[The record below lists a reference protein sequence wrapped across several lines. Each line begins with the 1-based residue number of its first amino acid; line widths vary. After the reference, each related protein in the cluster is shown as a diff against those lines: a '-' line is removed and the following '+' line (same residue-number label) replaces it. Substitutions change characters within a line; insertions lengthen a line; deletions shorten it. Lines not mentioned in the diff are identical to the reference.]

1 MRKNFL
7 IIGTITAACA
17 AVSGCAEKKEGP
29 QTIIIELADP
39 ADIEESSMADES
51 ASTEVPE
58 SESESFAEEITTDS
72 DERYPQIEGLSDN
85 VTLSYTQIGS
95 DDPIIGLV
103 IADILPDIH
112 AKDLNITN
120 VQAYID
126 DEEVVPYGDVTFS
139 MDVDP
144 DSQVVLYKL
153 DENGKITSEQLEV
166 TDGTVSYQTSKC
178 GRWLIISSN
187 LESETET
194 ETMESEC
201 LDGERMDTFVF
212 CSAISFAILIPC
224 PFSSAVL
231 SPIID
236 TDSVTFATS
245 LTPVS
250 ITATA
255 PSALTGLS
263 ATAACNSAIG
273 FSSAAIGSAAFA
285 LPSPS
290 ATEMTVSTSTNSD
303 LL

>member
-7 IIGTITAACA
+7 IIGMITAAACA

-58 SESESFAEEITTDS
+58 SESFAEEIATDS

-103 IADILPDIH
+103 IADLLPDIH
-112 AKDLNITN
+112 AKDLDITN

-187 LESETET
+187 LETETET
-194 ETMESEC
+194 ETMESES
-201 LDGERMDTFVF
+201 E
-212 CSAISFAILIPC
+212 
-224 PFSSAVL
+224 
-231 SPIID
+231 
-236 TDSVTFATS
+236 
-245 LTPVS
+245 
-250 ITATA
+250 TA
-255 PSALTGLS
+255 SK
-263 ATAACNSAIG
+263 
-273 FSSAAIGSAAFA
+273 
-285 LPSPS
+285 
-290 ATEMTVSTSTNSD
+290 
-303 LL
+303 

>member
-7 IIGTITAACA
+7 IIGMITAAACA

-39 ADIEESSMADES
+39 ADIDESSMADES

-58 SESESFAEEITTDS
+58 SESFAEEIATDS

-103 IADILPDIH
+103 IADLLPDIH
-112 AKDLNITN
+112 AKDLDITN

-153 DENGKITSEQLEV
+153 DENGKIASEQLEV

-194 ETMESEC
+194 ETMESES
-201 LDGERMDTFVF
+201 E
-212 CSAISFAILIPC
+212 
-224 PFSSAVL
+224 
-231 SPIID
+231 
-236 TDSVTFATS
+236 
-245 LTPVS
+245 
-250 ITATA
+250 TA
-255 PSALTGLS
+255 SK
-263 ATAACNSAIG
+263 
-273 FSSAAIGSAAFA
+273 
-285 LPSPS
+285 
-290 ATEMTVSTSTNSD
+290 
-303 LL
+303 

>member
-1 MRKNFL
+1 MKGKIIMRKNFL

-112 AKDLNITN
+112 AKDLDITN

-187 LESETET
+187 LETETET
-194 ETMESEC
+194 ETMESES
-201 LDGERMDTFVF
+201 E
-212 CSAISFAILIPC
+212 
-224 PFSSAVL
+224 
-231 SPIID
+231 
-236 TDSVTFATS
+236 
-245 LTPVS
+245 
-250 ITATA
+250 TA
-255 PSALTGLS
+255 SK
-263 ATAACNSAIG
+263 
-273 FSSAAIGSAAFA
+273 
-285 LPSPS
+285 
-290 ATEMTVSTSTNSD
+290 
-303 LL
+303 

>member
-166 TDGTVSYQTSKC
+166 TYGTVSYQTSKC

-194 ETMESEC
+194 ETMESES
-201 LDGERMDTFVF
+201 E
-212 CSAISFAILIPC
+212 
-224 PFSSAVL
+224 
-231 SPIID
+231 
-236 TDSVTFATS
+236 
-245 LTPVS
+245 
-250 ITATA
+250 TA
-255 PSALTGLS
+255 SK
-263 ATAACNSAIG
+263 
-273 FSSAAIGSAAFA
+273 
-285 LPSPS
+285 
-290 ATEMTVSTSTNSD
+290 
-303 LL
+303 

>member
-58 SESESFAEEITTDS
+58 SESFAEEIATDS

-112 AKDLNITN
+112 AKDLDITN

-153 DENGKITSEQLEV
+153 DENGKIASEQLEV

-194 ETMESEC
+194 ETMESES
-201 LDGERMDTFVF
+201 E
-212 CSAISFAILIPC
+212 
-224 PFSSAVL
+224 
-231 SPIID
+231 
-236 TDSVTFATS
+236 
-245 LTPVS
+245 
-250 ITATA
+250 TA
-255 PSALTGLS
+255 SK
-263 ATAACNSAIG
+263 
-273 FSSAAIGSAAFA
+273 
-285 LPSPS
+285 
-290 ATEMTVSTSTNSD
+290 
-303 LL
+303 

>member
-1 MRKNFL
+1 MRKKFF
-7 IIGTITAACA
+7 IIGTITAAACA

-39 ADIEESSMADES
+39 TDIEESSMADES

-58 SESESFAEEITTDS
+58 TEFESESFAEEITTDS

-95 DDPIIGLV
+95 NDPIIGLV

-112 AKDLNITN
+112 AKDLDITN

-144 DSQVVLYKL
+144 DAQVVLYKL

-178 GRWLIISSN
+178 GRWLVISSH

-194 ETMESEC
+194 ETMESE
-201 LDGERMDTFVF
+201 
-212 CSAISFAILIPC
+212 
-224 PFSSAVL
+224 
-231 SPIID
+231 
-236 TDSVTFATS
+236 
-245 LTPVS
+245 
-250 ITATA
+250 TA
-255 PSALTGLS
+255 SK
-263 ATAACNSAIG
+263 
-273 FSSAAIGSAAFA
+273 
-285 LPSPS
+285 
-290 ATEMTVSTSTNSD
+290 
-303 LL
+303 

>member
-7 IIGTITAACA
+7 IIGMITAAACT

-51 ASTEVPE
+51 ASTEVP
-58 SESESFAEEITTDS
+58 ESESFAEEITTDS

-112 AKDLNITN
+112 AKDLDITN

-126 DEEVVPYGDVTFS
+126 DEEVVPYGDITFS

-194 ETMESEC
+194 ETMESES
-201 LDGERMDTFVF
+201 E
-212 CSAISFAILIPC
+212 
-224 PFSSAVL
+224 
-231 SPIID
+231 
-236 TDSVTFATS
+236 
-245 LTPVS
+245 
-250 ITATA
+250 TA
-255 PSALTGLS
+255 SK
-263 ATAACNSAIG
+263 
-273 FSSAAIGSAAFA
+273 
-285 LPSPS
+285 
-290 ATEMTVSTSTNSD
+290 
-303 LL
+303 

>member
-7 IIGTITAACA
+7 IIGMITAAACA
-17 AVSGCAEKKEGP
+17 TVSGCAEKKEGP

-58 SESESFAEEITTDS
+58 SESFAEEIATDS

-95 DDPIIGLV
+95 DDTIIGLV

-112 AKDLNITN
+112 AKDLDITN

-153 DENGKITSEQLEV
+153 DENGKIASEQLEV

-194 ETMESEC
+194 ETMESES
-201 LDGERMDTFVF
+201 E
-212 CSAISFAILIPC
+212 
-224 PFSSAVL
+224 
-231 SPIID
+231 
-236 TDSVTFATS
+236 
-245 LTPVS
+245 
-250 ITATA
+250 TA
-255 PSALTGLS
+255 SK
-263 ATAACNSAIG
+263 
-273 FSSAAIGSAAFA
+273 
-285 LPSPS
+285 
-290 ATEMTVSTSTNSD
+290 
-303 LL
+303 

>member
-1 MRKNFL
+1 MRKKFL
-7 IIGTITAACA
+7 IIGTITAAACA

-29 QTIIIELADP
+29 QTIIIELAD
-39 ADIEESSMADES
+39 IEESSMADES

-58 SESESFAEEITTDS
+58 TEFESESFAEEITTDS

-95 DDPIIGLV
+95 NDPIIGLV

-112 AKDLNITN
+112 AKDLDITN
-120 VQAYID
+120 VQTYID

-178 GRWLIISSN
+178 GRWLVISSH

-194 ETMESEC
+194 ETIESES
-201 LDGERMDTFVF
+201 E
-212 CSAISFAILIPC
+212 
-224 PFSSAVL
+224 
-231 SPIID
+231 
-236 TDSVTFATS
+236 
-245 LTPVS
+245 
-250 ITATA
+250 TA
-255 PSALTGLS
+255 SK
-263 ATAACNSAIG
+263 
-273 FSSAAIGSAAFA
+273 
-285 LPSPS
+285 
-290 ATEMTVSTSTNSD
+290 
-303 LL
+303 

>member
-7 IIGTITAACA
+7 IIGMITAAACT
-17 AVSGCAEKKEGP
+17 AVYGCAEKKEGP

-39 ADIEESSMADES
+39 ADIEESSMANES

-58 SESESFAEEITTDS
+58 SFAEEITTNS
-72 DERYPQIEGLSDN
+72 DERYPQIEGLSNN
-85 VTLSYTQIGS
+85 VTLSCTQIGS

-112 AKDLNITN
+112 AKDLDITN

-178 GRWLIISSN
+178 GRWLVISSH

-194 ETMESEC
+194 ETMESE
-201 LDGERMDTFVF
+201 
-212 CSAISFAILIPC
+212 
-224 PFSSAVL
+224 
-231 SPIID
+231 
-236 TDSVTFATS
+236 
-245 LTPVS
+245 
-250 ITATA
+250 TA
-255 PSALTGLS
+255 SK
-263 ATAACNSAIG
+263 
-273 FSSAAIGSAAFA
+273 
-285 LPSPS
+285 
-290 ATEMTVSTSTNSD
+290 
-303 LL
+303 

>member
-1 MRKNFL
+1 MKGKIIMRKNFL

-187 LESETET
+187 LETETET
-194 ETMESEC
+194 ETMESES
-201 LDGERMDTFVF
+201 E
-212 CSAISFAILIPC
+212 
-224 PFSSAVL
+224 
-231 SPIID
+231 
-236 TDSVTFATS
+236 
-245 LTPVS
+245 
-250 ITATA
+250 TA
-255 PSALTGLS
+255 SK
-263 ATAACNSAIG
+263 
-273 FSSAAIGSAAFA
+273 
-285 LPSPS
+285 
-290 ATEMTVSTSTNSD
+290 
-303 LL
+303 

>member
-1 MRKNFL
+1 MRKNFF
-7 IIGTITAACA
+7 IIGTITAAACA

-39 ADIEESSMADES
+39 TDIEESSMADES

-58 SESESFAEEITTDS
+58 TEFESESFAEEITTDS

-95 DDPIIGLV
+95 NDPIIGLV

-112 AKDLNITN
+112 AKDLDITN

-178 GRWLIISSN
+178 GRWLVISSH

-194 ETMESEC
+194 ETMESE
-201 LDGERMDTFVF
+201 
-212 CSAISFAILIPC
+212 
-224 PFSSAVL
+224 
-231 SPIID
+231 
-236 TDSVTFATS
+236 
-245 LTPVS
+245 
-250 ITATA
+250 TA
-255 PSALTGLS
+255 SK
-263 ATAACNSAIG
+263 
-273 FSSAAIGSAAFA
+273 
-285 LPSPS
+285 
-290 ATEMTVSTSTNSD
+290 
-303 LL
+303 

>member
-7 IIGTITAACA
+7 IIGMITAAACA

-58 SESESFAEEITTDS
+58 SESFAEEIATDS

-112 AKDLNITN
+112 AKDLDITN

-153 DENGKITSEQLEV
+153 DENVKIASEQLEV

-194 ETMESEC
+194 ETMESES
-201 LDGERMDTFVF
+201 E
-212 CSAISFAILIPC
+212 
-224 PFSSAVL
+224 
-231 SPIID
+231 
-236 TDSVTFATS
+236 
-245 LTPVS
+245 
-250 ITATA
+250 TA
-255 PSALTGLS
+255 SK
-263 ATAACNSAIG
+263 
-273 FSSAAIGSAAFA
+273 
-285 LPSPS
+285 
-290 ATEMTVSTSTNSD
+290 
-303 LL
+303 

>member
-1 MRKNFL
+1 
-7 IIGTITAACA
+7 
-17 AVSGCAEKKEGP
+17 
-29 QTIIIELADP
+29 
-39 ADIEESSMADES
+39 MADES

-58 SESESFAEEITTDS
+58 SESFAEEIATDS

-103 IADILPDIH
+103 IADLLPDIH
-112 AKDLNITN
+112 AKDLDITN

-153 DENGKITSEQLEV
+153 DENGKIASEQLEV

-194 ETMESEC
+194 ETMESESETASNKVNNTTGRGNTPLPVVC
-201 LDGERMDTFVF
+201 NNQTLKITHWTSKTTFV
-212 CSAISFAILIPC
+212 SINKTILIPHAFC
-224 PFSSAVL
+224 SYLIQVGILFP
-231 SPIID
+231 
-236 TDSVTFATS
+236 DS
-245 LTPVS
+245 
-250 ITATA
+250 
-255 PSALTGLS
+255 
-263 ATAACNSAIG
+263 
-273 FSSAAIGSAAFA
+273 
-285 LPSPS
+285 
-290 ATEMTVSTSTNSD
+290 
-303 LL
+303 

>member
-1 MRKNFL
+1 MRKKFF
-7 IIGTITAACA
+7 IIGTITAAACA
-17 AVSGCAEKKEGP
+17 AVSGCTEKKEGP

-39 ADIEESSMADES
+39 TDIEESSMADES

-58 SESESFAEEITTDS
+58 TEFESESFAEEITTDS

-95 DDPIIGLV
+95 NDPIIGLV

-112 AKDLNITN
+112 AKDLDITN

-178 GRWLIISSN
+178 GRWLVISSH

-194 ETMESEC
+194 ETMESE
-201 LDGERMDTFVF
+201 
-212 CSAISFAILIPC
+212 
-224 PFSSAVL
+224 
-231 SPIID
+231 
-236 TDSVTFATS
+236 
-245 LTPVS
+245 
-250 ITATA
+250 TA
-255 PSALTGLS
+255 SK
-263 ATAACNSAIG
+263 
-273 FSSAAIGSAAFA
+273 
-285 LPSPS
+285 
-290 ATEMTVSTSTNSD
+290 
-303 LL
+303 

>member
-7 IIGTITAACA
+7 IIGMITAAACA

-58 SESESFAEEITTDS
+58 SESFAEEIATDS

-112 AKDLNITN
+112 AKDLDITN

-144 DSQVVLYKL
+144 DSHVVLYKL
-153 DENGKITSEQLEV
+153 DENGKIASEQLEV

-194 ETMESEC
+194 ETMESES
-201 LDGERMDTFVF
+201 E
-212 CSAISFAILIPC
+212 
-224 PFSSAVL
+224 
-231 SPIID
+231 
-236 TDSVTFATS
+236 
-245 LTPVS
+245 
-250 ITATA
+250 TA
-255 PSALTGLS
+255 SK
-263 ATAACNSAIG
+263 
-273 FSSAAIGSAAFA
+273 
-285 LPSPS
+285 
-290 ATEMTVSTSTNSD
+290 
-303 LL
+303 

>member
-1 MRKNFL
+1 MKGKIIMRKNFL

-112 AKDLNITN
+112 AKDLDITN

-166 TDGTVSYQTSKC
+166 TDGIVSYQTSKC

-194 ETMESEC
+194 ETMESES
-201 LDGERMDTFVF
+201 E
-212 CSAISFAILIPC
+212 
-224 PFSSAVL
+224 
-231 SPIID
+231 
-236 TDSVTFATS
+236 
-245 LTPVS
+245 
-250 ITATA
+250 TA
-255 PSALTGLS
+255 SK
-263 ATAACNSAIG
+263 
-273 FSSAAIGSAAFA
+273 
-285 LPSPS
+285 
-290 ATEMTVSTSTNSD
+290 
-303 LL
+303 

>member
-39 ADIEESSMADES
+39 ADIDES

-112 AKDLNITN
+112 AKDLDITN

-153 DENGKITSEQLEV
+153 DENGKIASEQLEV

-178 GRWLIISSN
+178 GRWLIINSH

-194 ETMESEC
+194 ETMKSESE
-201 LDGERMDTFVF
+201 
-212 CSAISFAILIPC
+212 
-224 PFSSAVL
+224 
-231 SPIID
+231 
-236 TDSVTFATS
+236 
-245 LTPVS
+245 
-250 ITATA
+250 TA
-255 PSALTGLS
+255 SK
-263 ATAACNSAIG
+263 
-273 FSSAAIGSAAFA
+273 
-285 LPSPS
+285 
-290 ATEMTVSTSTNSD
+290 
-303 LL
+303 

>member
-7 IIGTITAACA
+7 IIGMITAAACA

-58 SESESFAEEITTDS
+58 SESFAEEIATDS

-103 IADILPDIH
+103 IADLLPDIH
-112 AKDLNITN
+112 AKDLDITN

-194 ETMESEC
+194 ETMESES
-201 LDGERMDTFVF
+201 E
-212 CSAISFAILIPC
+212 
-224 PFSSAVL
+224 
-231 SPIID
+231 
-236 TDSVTFATS
+236 
-245 LTPVS
+245 
-250 ITATA
+250 TA
-255 PSALTGLS
+255 SK
-263 ATAACNSAIG
+263 
-273 FSSAAIGSAAFA
+273 
-285 LPSPS
+285 
-290 ATEMTVSTSTNSD
+290 
-303 LL
+303 

>member
-7 IIGTITAACA
+7 IIGMITAAACA

-58 SESESFAEEITTDS
+58 SESFAEEIATDS

-112 AKDLNITN
+112 AKDLDITN

-153 DENGKITSEQLEV
+153 DENGKIASEQLEV

-194 ETMESEC
+194 ETMES
-201 LDGERMDTFVF
+201 
-212 CSAISFAILIPC
+212 
-224 PFSSAVL
+224 
-231 SPIID
+231 
-236 TDSVTFATS
+236 DSE
-245 LTPVS
+245 
-250 ITATA
+250 TA
-255 PSALTGLS
+255 SK
-263 ATAACNSAIG
+263 
-273 FSSAAIGSAAFA
+273 
-285 LPSPS
+285 
-290 ATEMTVSTSTNSD
+290 
-303 LL
+303 

>member
-1 MRKNFL
+1 MRKKFF
-7 IIGTITAACA
+7 IIGTITAAACA

-39 ADIEESSMADES
+39 TDIEESSMADES

-58 SESESFAEEITTDS
+58 TEFESESFAEEITTDS

-95 DDPIIGLV
+95 NDPIIGLV

-112 AKDLNITN
+112 AKDLDITN
-120 VQAYID
+120 VQTYID

-178 GRWLIISSN
+178 GRWLVISSH

-194 ETMESEC
+194 ETMESE
-201 LDGERMDTFVF
+201 
-212 CSAISFAILIPC
+212 
-224 PFSSAVL
+224 
-231 SPIID
+231 
-236 TDSVTFATS
+236 
-245 LTPVS
+245 
-250 ITATA
+250 TA
-255 PSALTGLS
+255 SK
-263 ATAACNSAIG
+263 
-273 FSSAAIGSAAFA
+273 
-285 LPSPS
+285 
-290 ATEMTVSTSTNSD
+290 
-303 LL
+303 

>member
-58 SESESFAEEITTDS
+58 SFAEEITTDS

-112 AKDLNITN
+112 AKDLDITN

-153 DENGKITSEQLEV
+153 DENGKIASEQLEV

-178 GRWLIISSN
+178 GRWLIINSH

-194 ETMESEC
+194 ETMKSESE
-201 LDGERMDTFVF
+201 
-212 CSAISFAILIPC
+212 
-224 PFSSAVL
+224 
-231 SPIID
+231 
-236 TDSVTFATS
+236 
-245 LTPVS
+245 
-250 ITATA
+250 TA
-255 PSALTGLS
+255 SK
-263 ATAACNSAIG
+263 
-273 FSSAAIGSAAFA
+273 
-285 LPSPS
+285 
-290 ATEMTVSTSTNSD
+290 
-303 LL
+303 

>member
-7 IIGTITAACA
+7 IIGMITAAACA

-58 SESESFAEEITTDS
+58 SESFAEEIATDS
-72 DERYPQIEGLSDN
+72 NERYPQIEGLSDN

-103 IADILPDIH
+103 IADLLPDIH
-112 AKDLNITN
+112 AKDLDITN

-153 DENGKITSEQLEV
+153 DENGKIASEQLEV

-194 ETMESEC
+194 ETMESES
-201 LDGERMDTFVF
+201 E
-212 CSAISFAILIPC
+212 
-224 PFSSAVL
+224 
-231 SPIID
+231 
-236 TDSVTFATS
+236 
-245 LTPVS
+245 
-250 ITATA
+250 TA
-255 PSALTGLS
+255 SK
-263 ATAACNSAIG
+263 
-273 FSSAAIGSAAFA
+273 
-285 LPSPS
+285 
-290 ATEMTVSTSTNSD
+290 
-303 LL
+303 

>member
-58 SESESFAEEITTDS
+58 SESFAEEIATDS

-103 IADILPDIH
+103 IADLLPDIH
-112 AKDLNITN
+112 AKDLDITN

-153 DENGKITSEQLEV
+153 DENGKIASEQLEV

-178 GRWLIISSN
+178 GRWLIINSH

-194 ETMESEC
+194 ETMESES
-201 LDGERMDTFVF
+201 E
-212 CSAISFAILIPC
+212 
-224 PFSSAVL
+224 
-231 SPIID
+231 
-236 TDSVTFATS
+236 
-245 LTPVS
+245 
-250 ITATA
+250 TA
-255 PSALTGLS
+255 SK
-263 ATAACNSAIG
+263 
-273 FSSAAIGSAAFA
+273 
-285 LPSPS
+285 
-290 ATEMTVSTSTNSD
+290 
-303 LL
+303 

>member
-7 IIGTITAACA
+7 IIGMITAAACA

-58 SESESFAEEITTDS
+58 SESFAEEIATDS

-95 DDPIIGLV
+95 DDPSIGLV
-103 IADILPDIH
+103 IADLLPDIH
-112 AKDLNITN
+112 AKDLDITN

-153 DENGKITSEQLEV
+153 DENGKIASEQLEV

-194 ETMESEC
+194 ETMESES
-201 LDGERMDTFVF
+201 E
-212 CSAISFAILIPC
+212 
-224 PFSSAVL
+224 
-231 SPIID
+231 
-236 TDSVTFATS
+236 
-245 LTPVS
+245 
-250 ITATA
+250 TA
-255 PSALTGLS
+255 SK
-263 ATAACNSAIG
+263 
-273 FSSAAIGSAAFA
+273 
-285 LPSPS
+285 
-290 ATEMTVSTSTNSD
+290 
-303 LL
+303 

>member
-1 MRKNFL
+1 MRKKFF
-7 IIGTITAACA
+7 IIGTITAAACA

-39 ADIEESSMADES
+39 TDIEESSMADES

-58 SESESFAEEITTDS
+58 TEFESESFAEEITTDS

-85 VTLSYTQIGS
+85 VTLSYTQIES
-95 DDPIIGLV
+95 NDPIIGLV

-112 AKDLNITN
+112 AKDLDITN

-126 DEEVVPYGDVTFS
+126 DEEVVLYGDVTFS

-178 GRWLIISSN
+178 GRWLVISSH

-194 ETMESEC
+194 ETMESE
-201 LDGERMDTFVF
+201 
-212 CSAISFAILIPC
+212 
-224 PFSSAVL
+224 
-231 SPIID
+231 
-236 TDSVTFATS
+236 
-245 LTPVS
+245 
-250 ITATA
+250 TA
-255 PSALTGLS
+255 SK
-263 ATAACNSAIG
+263 
-273 FSSAAIGSAAFA
+273 
-285 LPSPS
+285 
-290 ATEMTVSTSTNSD
+290 
-303 LL
+303 

>member
-7 IIGTITAACA
+7 IIGMITAAACA

-58 SESESFAEEITTDS
+58 SESFAEEIATDS

-112 AKDLNITN
+112 AKDLDITN

-153 DENGKITSEQLEV
+153 DENGKIASEQLEV

-194 ETMESEC
+194 ETMESES
-201 LDGERMDTFVF
+201 E
-212 CSAISFAILIPC
+212 
-224 PFSSAVL
+224 
-231 SPIID
+231 
-236 TDSVTFATS
+236 
-245 LTPVS
+245 
-250 ITATA
+250 TA
-255 PSALTGLS
+255 SK
-263 ATAACNSAIG
+263 
-273 FSSAAIGSAAFA
+273 
-285 LPSPS
+285 
-290 ATEMTVSTSTNSD
+290 
-303 LL
+303 

>member
-1 MRKNFL
+1 MKGKIIMRKNFL

-58 SESESFAEEITTDS
+58 LESESFAEEITTDS

-194 ETMESEC
+194 ETMESES
-201 LDGERMDTFVF
+201 E
-212 CSAISFAILIPC
+212 
-224 PFSSAVL
+224 
-231 SPIID
+231 
-236 TDSVTFATS
+236 
-245 LTPVS
+245 
-250 ITATA
+250 TA
-255 PSALTGLS
+255 SK
-263 ATAACNSAIG
+263 
-273 FSSAAIGSAAFA
+273 
-285 LPSPS
+285 
-290 ATEMTVSTSTNSD
+290 
-303 LL
+303 

>member
-7 IIGTITAACA
+7 IIGMITAAACT
-17 AVSGCAEKKEGP
+17 AVYGCAEKKEGP

-39 ADIEESSMADES
+39 ADIEESSMANES
-51 ASTEVPE
+51 ASIEVP
-58 SESESFAEEITTDS
+58 ESFAEEITTDS
-72 DERYPQIEGLSDN
+72 DERYPQIEGLSNN
-85 VTLSYTQIGS
+85 VTLSCTQIGS

-112 AKDLNITN
+112 AKDLDITN

-178 GRWLIISSN
+178 GRWLVISSH

-194 ETMESEC
+194 ETMESE
-201 LDGERMDTFVF
+201 
-212 CSAISFAILIPC
+212 
-224 PFSSAVL
+224 
-231 SPIID
+231 
-236 TDSVTFATS
+236 
-245 LTPVS
+245 
-250 ITATA
+250 TA
-255 PSALTGLS
+255 SK
-263 ATAACNSAIG
+263 
-273 FSSAAIGSAAFA
+273 
-285 LPSPS
+285 
-290 ATEMTVSTSTNSD
+290 
-303 LL
+303 

>member
-7 IIGTITAACA
+7 IIGTITAAACA

-39 ADIEESSMADES
+39 TDIEESSMADES

-58 SESESFAEEITTDS
+58 TEFESESFAEEMTTDLS
-72 DERYPQIEGLSDN
+72 DEKYPQIEGLSDN

-112 AKDLNITN
+112 AKDLDITN

-178 GRWLIISSN
+178 GRWLVISSH

-194 ETMESEC
+194 ETMELESE
-201 LDGERMDTFVF
+201 T
-212 CSAISFAILIPC
+212 
-224 PFSSAVL
+224 
-231 SPIID
+231 
-236 TDSVTFATS
+236 TS
-245 LTPVS
+245 
-250 ITATA
+250 
-255 PSALTGLS
+255 
-263 ATAACNSAIG
+263 
-273 FSSAAIGSAAFA
+273 
-285 LPSPS
+285 
-290 ATEMTVSTSTNSD
+290 E
-303 LL
+303 